1 MMNDTFQVIL
11 FKNKIKKK
19 IINKFKTHKR
29 ALEYYKSL
37 VKESDDVIYDKVM
50 ENGVVSDYELSLV
63 ERSSKSSPS
72 LYMKDDYGRQIKV
85 SLDDSELTMINI
97 CRYRIE
103 EQFLDY
109 TTNKKIDT
117 RQFIKKYLDSPGF
130 KLISKLNNKII
141 VQNDDKFN
149 LFTLKTSEDSE
160 RFIDI
165 LSNKFNNEGRKD
177 CLLVKDYSSP
187 QRKYLYELLV
197 TKGFEKS
204 YLQRHSTTHP
214 SRK

>member
-1 MMNDTFQVIL
+1 MNDTYQVIL
-11 FKNKIKKK
+11 FKNKVKKK
-19 IINKFKTHKR
+19 IINKFKTHKK
-29 ALEYYKSL
+29 ALEYYKLL
-37 VKESDDVIYDKVM
+37 VKESDEVIYDKVM
-50 ENGVVSDYELSLV
+50 ENGVVSEYELSLV
-63 ERSSKSSPS
+63 EKSSSSPLS
-72 LYMKDDYGRQIKV
+72 LYMKDDYGRQVKV

-97 CRYRIE
+97 TRYRIE
-103 EQFLDY
+103 ELFLDY

-117 RQFIKKYLDSPGF
+117 RQFIKQYLDHTGF

-149 LFTLKTSEDSE
+149 LFTLKTSDESE

-165 LSNKFNNEGRKD
+165 LTKKFNDDGRKD

-197 TKGFEKS
+197 KMGFEKS
-204 YLQRHSTTHP
+204 YLQRSSTTYP

>member
-1 MMNDTFQVIL
+1 MNDTYQVIL
-11 FKNKIKKK
+11 FKNKVKKK
-19 IINKFKTHKR
+19 IINKFKTHKK
-29 ALEYYKSL
+29 ALEYYKLL
-37 VKESDDVIYDKVM
+37 VKENDEVIYDKSM
-50 ENGVVSDYELSLV
+50 ENGVVSEYELSLV
-63 ERSSKSSPS
+63 EKSSSSPIS
-72 LYMKDDYGRQIKV
+72 LYMKDDYGRQVKV

-97 CRYRIE
+97 TRYRIE
-103 EQFLDY
+103 ELFLDY

-117 RQFIKKYLDSPGF
+117 RQFIKQYLDPTGF

-149 LFTLKTSEDSE
+149 LFTLKTSDESE

-165 LSNKFNNEGRKD
+165 LTKKFNDEGRKD
-177 CLLVKDYSSP
+177 CLLVKDYSTP

-197 TKGFEKS
+197 KMGFEKS
-204 YLQRHSTTHP
+204 YLQRSSTTHP

>member
-1 MMNDTFQVIL
+1 MNDTYQVIL
-11 FKNKIKKK
+11 FKNKVKKK
-19 IINKFKTHKR
+19 IINKFKTHKK
-29 ALEYYKSL
+29 ALEYYKLL
-37 VKESDDVIYDKVM
+37 VKENDEVIYDKAM
-50 ENGVVSDYELSLV
+50 ENGVVSEYELSLV
-63 ERSSKSSPS
+63 EKSSSSPIS
-72 LYMKDDYGRQIKV
+72 LYMKDDYGRQVKV

-97 CRYRIE
+97 TRYRIE
-103 EQFLDY
+103 ELFLDY

-117 RQFIKKYLDSPGF
+117 RQFIKQYLDPIGF

-149 LFTLKTSEDSE
+149 LFTLKTSDESE

-165 LSNKFNNEGRKD
+165 LTKKFNDDGRKD

-197 TKGFEKS
+197 KMGFEKS
-204 YLQRHSTTHP
+204 YLQRSSTTYP

>member
-1 MMNDTFQVIL
+1 MNDTYQVIL
-11 FKNKIKKK
+11 FKNKVKKK
-19 IINKFKTHKR
+19 IINKFKTHKK
-29 ALEYYKSL
+29 ALEYYKLL
-37 VKESDDVIYDKVM
+37 VKESDEVIYDKVM
-50 ENGVVSDYELSLV
+50 ENGVVSEYELSLV
-63 ERSSKSSPS
+63 EKSSSSPLS
-72 LYMKDDYGRQIKV
+72 LYMKDDYGRQVKV

-97 CRYRIE
+97 TRYRIE
-103 EQFLDY
+103 ELFLDY

-117 RQFIKKYLDSPGF
+117 RQFIKQYLDPTGF

-149 LFTLKTSEDSE
+149 LFTLKTSDESE

-165 LSNKFNNEGRKD
+165 LTKKFNDEGRKD

-197 TKGFEKS
+197 KMGFEKS
-204 YLQRHSTTHP
+204 YLQRSSTTYP

>member
-1 MMNDTFQVIL
+1 MNDTYQVIL
-11 FKNKIKKK
+11 FKNKVKKK
-19 IINKFKTHKR
+19 IINKFKTHKK
-29 ALEYYKSL
+29 ALEYYKLL
-37 VKESDDVIYDKVM
+37 VKESDEVIYDKVM
-50 ENGVVSDYELSLV
+50 ENGIVSEYELSLV
-63 ERSSKSSPS
+63 EKSSSSPLS
-72 LYMKDDYGRQIKV
+72 LYMKDDYGRQVKV

-97 CRYRIE
+97 TRYRIE
-103 EQFLDY
+103 ELFLDY

-117 RQFIKKYLDSPGF
+117 RQFIKQYLDPTGF

-149 LFTLKTSEDSE
+149 LFTLKTSDESE

-165 LSNKFNNEGRKD
+165 LTKKFNDEGRKD

-197 TKGFEKS
+197 KMGFEKS
-204 YLQRHSTTHP
+204 YLQRSSTTYP

>member
-1 MMNDTFQVIL
+1 MNDTYQIIL
-11 FKNKIKKK
+11 FKNKVKKK
-19 IINKFKTHKR
+19 IVNKFKTHKKS
-29 ALEYYKSL
+29 LEYYKLL
-37 VKESDDVIYDKVM
+37 VKKSDEVIYDKVM
-50 ENGVVSDYELSLV
+50 ENGVVSEYELSLV
-63 ERSSKSSPS
+63 EKSSSSPIS
-72 LYMKDDYGRQIKV
+72 LYMKDDYGRQVKV

-97 CRYRIE
+97 TRYRIE
-103 EQFLDY
+103 ELFLDY

-117 RQFIKKYLDSPGF
+117 RQFIKQYLDPTGF

-149 LFTLKTSEDSE
+149 LFTLKTSKDSE

-165 LSNKFNNEGRKD
+165 LTKKFNDDGRKD
-177 CLLVKDYSSP
+177 CLLVKDCSTP

-197 TKGFEKS
+197 KMGFEKS
-204 YLQRHSTTHP
+204 YLQRSSTTYP

>member
-1 MMNDTFQVIL
+1 MNDTYQVIL
-11 FKNKIKKK
+11 FKNKVKKK
-19 IINKFKTHKR
+19 IINKFKTHKK
-29 ALEYYKSL
+29 AFEYYKL
-37 VKESDDVIYDKVM
+37 LIKESDEVIYDKVM
-50 ENGVVSDYELSLV
+50 ENGVVSEYELSLV
-63 ERSSKSSPS
+63 ERSSSSPSS
-72 LYMKDDYGRQIKV
+72 LYMKDDYGRQVKV

-97 CRYRIE
+97 TRYRIE
-103 EQFLDY
+103 ELFLDY

-117 RQFIKKYLDSPGF
+117 RQFIKQYLDPTGF

-149 LFTLKTSEDSE
+149 LFTLKTSDESE

-165 LSNKFNNEGRKD
+165 LTKKFNDEGRKD

-197 TKGFEKS
+197 KMGFEKS
-204 YLQRHSTTHP
+204 YLQRSSTTYP

>member
-1 MMNDTFQVIL
+1 MNDTYQVIL
-11 FKNKIKKK
+11 FKNKVKKK
-19 IINKFKTHKR
+19 IINKFKTHKK
-29 ALEYYKSL
+29 ALEYYKLL
-37 VKESDDVIYDKVM
+37 VKESDEVIYDKSM
-50 ENGVVSDYELSLV
+50 ENGVVSEYELSLV
-63 ERSSKSSPS
+63 EKSSSSPIS
-72 LYMKDDYGRQIKV
+72 LYMKDDYGRQVKV

-97 CRYRIE
+97 TRYRIE
-103 EQFLDY
+103 ELFLDY

-117 RQFIKKYLDSPGF
+117 RQFIKQYLDPIGF

-149 LFTLKTSEDSE
+149 LFTLKTSDESE

-165 LSNKFNNEGRKD
+165 LTKKFNDDGRKD

-197 TKGFEKS
+197 KMGFEKS
-204 YLQRHSTTHP
+204 YLQRSSTTYP

>member
-1 MMNDTFQVIL
+1 MMNDTYQVIL

-19 IINKFKTHKR
+19 IINKFKTHKK
-29 ALEYYKSL
+29 ALNYYNSL
-37 VKESDDVIYDKVM
+37 IKESDEVIYDKFM
-50 ENGVVSDYELSLV
+50 ENGVVSEYELSLV
-63 ERSSKSSPS
+63 EKLSKSSQS

-117 RQFIKKYLDSPGF
+117 RQFIKMYLDSVGF

-149 LFTLKTSEDSE
+149 LFTLKTSEESE

-177 CLLVKDYSSP
+177 CLLVKDYSTP

-214 SRK
+214 LKK

>member
-1 MMNDTFQVIL
+1 MNDTYQVIL
-11 FKNKIKKK
+11 FKNKVKKK
-19 IINKFKTHKR
+19 IINKFKTHKK
-29 ALEYYKSL
+29 AFEYYKLL
-37 VKESDDVIYDKVM
+37 VKESDEVIYDKVM
-50 ENGVVSDYELSLV
+50 ENGVVSEYELSLV
-63 ERSSKSSPS
+63 ERSSSSPSS
-72 LYMKDDYGRQIKV
+72 LYMKDDYGRQVKV

-97 CRYRIE
+97 TRYRIE
-103 EQFLDY
+103 ELFLDY

-117 RQFIKKYLDSPGF
+117 RQFIKQYLDPTGF

-149 LFTLKTSEDSE
+149 LFTLKTSDESE

-165 LSNKFNNEGRKD
+165 LTKKFNDEGRKD

-197 TKGFEKS
+197 KMGFEKS
-204 YLQRHSTTHP
+204 YLQRSSTTYP

>member
-1 MMNDTFQVIL
+1 MNDTYQVIL
-11 FKNKIKKK
+11 FKNKVKKK
-19 IINKFKTHKR
+19 IINKFKTHKK
-29 ALEYYKSL
+29 ALEYYKLL
-37 VKESDDVIYDKVM
+37 VKESDEVIYDKVM
-50 ENGVVSDYELSLV
+50 ENGVVSEYELSLV
-63 ERSSKSSPS
+63 EKSSSSPLS
-72 LYMKDDYGRQIKV
+72 LYMKDDYGRQVKV
-85 SLDDSELTMINI
+85 SLDDSELTMITI
-97 CRYRIE
+97 TRYRIE
-103 EQFLDY
+103 ELFLDY

-117 RQFIKKYLDSPGF
+117 RQFIKQYLDPTGF

-149 LFTLKTSEDSE
+149 LFTLKTSDESE

-165 LSNKFNNEGRKD
+165 LTKKFNDEGRKD

-197 TKGFEKS
+197 KMGFEKS
-204 YLQRHSTTHP
+204 YLQRSSTTYP

>member
-1 MMNDTFQVIL
+1 MNDTFQVIL